1 MRILIHDFGAYAF
14 PIALSQ
20 TLQNRGHKVAH
31 AYCDSLVTT
40 PRNVHESVLNLTLL
54 PVRTAQTFNKYNLIR
69 RWGQEREYGHLAAE
83 VILRFNPDIV
93 ISANAPLSAQE
104 RILRTCKRHNIPF
117 VFWLQDL
124 IGLAASKVLKS
135 KLSLLASAIG
145 RYFQSMEGRLLRES
159 DAVVAI
165 TEDFRPALRK
175 FNVAPNRSYVI
186 ENWGV
191 LEKSVSEPKAW
202 ARLHKLGD
210 RPILLYTG
218 TLSMKHNPAILVRLA
233 QKLGERAQVVVVSQ
247 GAGATWLTH
256 AVNAHN
262 LVNLIVL
269 PYQDPD
275 QLPAMYASAE
285 VLLVLLTEDAGQFS
299 VPSKILT
306 YLCARRPILAAV
318 PAENLAARILEASG
332 AGFVTAPNDH
342 TDFIGKA
349 EILLNAPE
357 LRQTMG
363 EKAEAWATTNFEI
376 EQITDRFERVI
387 KQACA

>member
-14 PIALSQ
+14 PITLSH
-20 TLQNRGHKVAH
+20 TLHNRGYEVAH

-40 PRNVHESVLNLTLL
+40 PRNVHESISDLTLL
-54 PVRTAQTFNKYNLIR
+54 PIRTAQTFNKYNLIR
-69 RWGQEREYGHLAAE
+69 RWGQEREYGHLAAKA
-83 VILRFNPDIV
+83 ILKFNPDIV
-93 ISANAPLSAQE
+93 ISANAPLSAQD
-104 RILRTCKRHNIPF
+104 RILRTCKQHDIPF

-124 IGLAASKVLKS
+124 IGLAASKVLRS
-135 KLSLLASAIG
+135 KLPLLASAIG
-145 RYFQSMEGRLLRES
+145 RYFQSLEGRLLRES
-159 DAVVAI
+159 NAVVAI
-165 TEDFRPALRK
+165 TEDFHRALRE
-175 FNVAPNRSYVI
+175 FDVAPGRCHVI

-191 LEKSVSEPKAW
+191 LEKSTDEPKTW
-202 ARLHKLGD
+202 AHLHNLGD

-233 QKLGERAQVVVVSQ
+233 QKLGERAQIVVVSQ
-247 GAGATWLTH
+247 GAGAAWLTR
-256 AVNAHN
+256 AIETHN
-262 LVNLIVL
+262 LTNLAVL

-306 YLCARRPILAAV
+306 YLCAGCPVLAAI

-342 TDFIGKA
+342 TDFIRKA
-349 EILLNAPE
+349 EILLGAAE

-363 EKAEAWATTNFEI
+363 EKAEAWATKNFEI
-376 EQITDRFERVI
+376 ERITDQFECVI
-387 KQACA
+387 QQACA

>member
-14 PIALSQ
+14 PVTLSYS
-20 TLQNRGHKVAH
+20 LQNRGYEVAH

-40 PRNVHESVLNLTLL
+40 PRNVHKHISNLTLL
-54 PVRTAQTFNKYNLIR
+54 PIQTAQTFDKYNLIR
-69 RWGQEREYGHLAAE
+69 RWGQEREYGRLAAK
-83 VILRFNPDIV
+83 VILKFNPDIV
-93 ISANAPLSAQE
+93 ISANAPLSAQD
-104 RILRTCKRHNIPF
+104 RILRTCKQHDIPF

-124 IGLAASKVLKS
+124 IGLAATKVLRS
-135 KLSLLASAIG
+135 KLPLLASVVG

-165 TEDFRPALRK
+165 TEDFRPSLQE
-175 FNVAPNRSYVI
+175 FGVAPDRCHVI

-191 LEKSVSEPKAW
+191 LEKPTEEPKSW
-202 ARLHKLGD
+202 ARQHNLSD

-233 QKLGERAQVVVVSQ
+233 EKFEQRAAVVVVSQ
-247 GAGATWLTH
+247 GAGADWLTQ
-256 AVNAHN
+256 AIETHN
-262 LVNLIVL
+262 LVNLVVL

-306 YLCARRPILAAV
+306 YLCAKRPVLAAI
-318 PAENLAARILEASG
+318 PTENLAARILEASG
-332 AGFVTAPNDH
+332 AGFVTAPSDH
-342 TDFIGKA
+342 TDFIQKA
-349 EILLNAPE
+349 EVLLSAPE

-363 EKAEAWATTNFEI
+363 EKAEAWATKNFEI
-376 EQITDRFERVI
+376 GRITDRFEHVFQ
-387 KQACA
+387 QACS

>member
-14 PIALSQ
+14 PITLSHA
-20 TLQNRGHKVAH
+20 LQNRGHEVAH

-40 PRNVHESVLNLTLL
+40 PRNVHESISNLMLL
-54 PVRTAQTFNKYNLIR
+54 PIRTAQTFNKYNLIR
-69 RWGQEREYGHLAAE
+69 RWRQEREYGHLAAK
-83 VILRFNPDIV
+83 VIVNFNPDIV
-93 ISANAPLSAQE
+93 ISANAPLSAQD
-104 RILRTCKRHNIPF
+104 RIMRICKRHDIPF

-124 IGLAASKVLKS
+124 IGLAASKVLRS
-135 KLSLLASAIG
+135 KLPLFASAIG
-145 RYFQSMEGRLLRES
+145 RYFQAMEGRLLRES

-165 TEDFRPALRK
+165 TEDFGPALQE
-175 FNVAPNRSYVI
+175 FDVAPDRCHVI

-191 LEKSVSEPKAW
+191 LEKSTDEPKKW
-202 ARLHKLGD
+202 TRLHNLGD

-218 TLSMKHNPAILVRLA
+218 TLSMKHNPAMLVRLA
-233 QKLGERAQVVVVSQ
+233 QELGERAQVVVVSQ
-247 GAGATWLTH
+247 GAGATWLTQ
-256 AVNAHN
+256 AIEAHN
-262 LVNLIVL
+262 LINLVVL

-318 PAENLAARILEASG
+318 PADNLAARILEASG
-332 AGFVTAPNDH
+332 AGFVTAPNNH
-342 TDFIGKA
+342 TDFIRKA
-349 EILLNAPE
+349 EILLDAPD

-363 EKAEAWATTNFEI
+363 EKAEAWATRNFEI
-376 EQITDRFERVI
+376 GQITDRFERVI
-387 KQACA
+387 QQACA

>member
-14 PIALSQ
+14 PITLSQ

-40 PRNVHESVLNLTLL
+40 PRNVHESLSNLTLL
-54 PVRTAQTFNKYNLIR
+54 PIRTAQTFNKYNLIL

-93 ISANAPLSAQE
+93 ISANAPLSAQD
-104 RILRTCKRHNIPF
+104 RILRTCKRHDIPF

-135 KLSLLASAIG
+135 KLPLLASAIG

-165 TEDFRPALRK
+165 TEDFRPALRE
-175 FNVAPNRSYVI
+175 FNVAPDRSYVI

-202 ARLHKLGD
+202 ARRHKLGD

-218 TLSMKHNPAILVRLA
+218 TLSMKHNPAVLVRLA
-233 QKLGERAQVVVVSQ
+233 QKLGERAKVVVVSQ

-256 AVNAHN
+256 AIEAHN

-332 AGFVTAPNDH
+332 AGFVTAPNEH
-342 TDFIGKA
+342 ADFTQKA
-349 EILLNAPE
+349 EILLDAPE
-357 LRQTMG
+357 LRHTMG
-363 EKAEAWATTNFEI
+363 ERAEAWATKNFEI
-376 EQITDRFERVI
+376 GQIADQFERVI
-387 KQACA
+387 RQACA